1 MREQLFE
8 VLEELGIFFTDEEK
22 QLENDI
28 DLEEYLEDSFA
39 KIMFA
44 LKVEKKLG
52 VGLREDVLNE
62 ENLRSFNR
70 FAEVVSKMSPSA

>member
-22 QLENDI
+22 QPENDF
-28 DLEEYLEDSFA
+28 DLEEYLEDSFS

-52 VGLREDVLNE
+52 IGLKEDVLNE
-62 ENLRSFNR
+62 ENLQSFNR
-70 FAEVVSKMSPSA
+70 FAEAVSKIEPSA